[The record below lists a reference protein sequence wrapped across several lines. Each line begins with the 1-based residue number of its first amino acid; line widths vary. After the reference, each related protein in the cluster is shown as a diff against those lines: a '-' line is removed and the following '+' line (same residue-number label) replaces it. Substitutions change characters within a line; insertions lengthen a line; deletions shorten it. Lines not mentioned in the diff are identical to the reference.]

1 MGRAIG
7 IDLGTTFCVAAF
19 PYENGAKIIPDQEG
33 ENLLPSVYAELDKG
47 RGVVG
52 KMALEHTFHTPEK
65 GIFSIKRKMGT
76 DFRVKINNRSYSPQE
91 ISAFILKKIKNNAE
105 NFLGEIVDRAVITV
119 PAYFDNRAR
128 EATKEAGAIAG
139 LDVMRIINEP
149 TAAALA
155 YGLDRQDIQTILVWD
170 LGGGTFDVSI
180 LELDRGFFKV
190 IAVNGDN
197 MLGGDD
203 FDQQLVDHMADLIL
217 SEFSVDIKKDL
228 NLYHYLKISC
238 EQVKRELSMKD
249 EAFLF
254 LPKIPL
260 GNGKFQAFKKTV
272 TQELFEAL
280 TGNLAKKLILPT
292 EVALKDS
299 GFSKDEIDRVILVG
313 GSTRMPCIRRLAR
326 EVFLKEPYIKINPD
340 EVVGIGAALQAGIL
354 TREIKN
360 IVLVDVT
367 PLSLGIESQG
377 GVFTKIIQ
385 RNSTIPALASQ
396 IFTTA
401 MDNQTTMDFNIFQ
414 GERKMTIDNV
424 TIGSF
429 QLAGIEPLPR
439 GQAKVEVCFKI
450 DTSGIVHVS
459 ALDLQTEEREGIK
472 LDSIHKLTD
481 VEVKRAVEEASAYA
495 RSDREKLSKVKI
507 IITAENKV
515 TDIENFLDFESEGI
529 PESRIQAL
537 EVFVTELQSALE
549 QEDLN
554 EINEIMT
561 AMEEDSQ
568 KLLEK

>member
-52 KMALEHTFHTPEK
+52 KMALEHTSYAPEK

-139 LDVMRIINEP
+139 FDVMRIINEP

-180 LELDRGFFKV
+180 MELDRGFFKV

-238 EQVKRELSMKD
+238 EQVKKELSMKD
-249 EAFLF
+249 EALLF

-280 TGNLAKKLILPT
+280 TGKLAKRLVPPT
-292 EVALKDS
+292 EAAIKDS
-299 GFSKDEIDRVILVG
+299 GLSKDEIDRVILVG

-326 EVFLKEPYIKINPD
+326 EFFFKEPYMKINPD
-340 EVVGIGAALQAGIL
+340 EVVGLGAALQAGIL
-354 TREIKN
+354 TGEIKN

-377 GVFTKIIQ
+377 GIFTKIIH
-385 RNSTIPALASQ
+385 RNSTIPALADQ

-429 QLAGIEPLPR
+429 QLAGIQPLPR
-439 GQAKVEVCFKI
+439 GQARVEVCFKI

-472 LDSIHKLTD
+472 IDSIHKLTD
-481 VEVKRAVEEASAYA
+481 MEVKRAVEEASAYA
-495 RSDREKLSKVKI
+495 RSDKEKLSKVKI
-507 IITAENKV
+507 IINAENKI

-549 QEDLN
+549 QEDLK